1 MERIPLSLTTE
12 VELDFIGIKKIVKIS
27 MNKNFLVLDFTRLNK
42 NIIFKFKDK
51 FYINK
56 IKTDSNNNQEI
67 IDDIFNLIK
76 ETNIK
81 TKEKFDVLVNLGPGS
96 FSGIRISLAVAKGI
110 KLIKKVNLFGFNS
123 FILNAAPY
131 LEKYETVFSILKV
144 NKKFYFLKYIKG
156 KKNDISQITEFQ
168 NKEKLNEKSV
178 MVISSEMKNEDMFKN
193 IAEKHRVI
201 EDFDVK
207 NNIEI
212 LIKKNLI
219 ENNLIKPVYLG

>member
-1 MERIPLSLTTE
+1 
-12 VELDFIGIKKIVKIS
+12 

-51 FYINK
+51 FFINK
-56 IKTDSNNNQEI
+56 IETDSNHNREI
-67 IDDIFNLIK
+67 IDDILNLIK
-76 ETNIK
+76 GANIK

-178 MVISSEMKNEDMFKN
+178 IVISSEMKNEDMFKN
-193 IAEKHRVI
+193 IAEKHRII
-201 EDFDVK
+201 EDFDIR

>member
-1 MERIPLSLTTE
+1 
-12 VELDFIGIKKIVKIS
+12 

-42 NIIFKFKDK
+42 NIVFKFKDK

-56 IKTDSNNNQEI
+56 IETDSNHNQEI
-67 IDDIFNLIK
+67 IDDILNLIQG
-76 ETNIK
+76 TNIK

-178 MVISSEMKNEDMFKN
+178 IVISSQMKNEDIFKN

>member
-1 MERIPLSLTTE
+1 
-12 VELDFIGIKKIVKIS
+12 

-56 IKTDSNNNQEI
+56 IETDSNNNQEI
-67 IDDIFNLIK
+67 IDDILNLIK
-76 ETNIK
+76 GTNIK

-110 KLIKKVNLFGFNS
+110 KLIKKINLFGFNS

-178 MVISSEMKNEDMFKN
+178 IVISSQMKNEDIFKN
-193 IAEKHRVI
+193 IAEKHRII

>member
-1 MERIPLSLTTE
+1 
-12 VELDFIGIKKIVKIS
+12 
-27 MNKNFLVLDFTRLNK
+27 MNKNFLVLDFTGLNK
-42 NIIFKFKDK
+42 NIVFKFKDK
-51 FYINK
+51 FFINK

-67 IDDIFNLIK
+67 IDDILNLIK
-76 ETNIK
+76 RTNIK

-178 MVISSEMKNEDMFKN
+178 IVISSEMKNEDMFKN

>member
-1 MERIPLSLTTE
+1 
-12 VELDFIGIKKIVKIS
+12 

-42 NIIFKFKDK
+42 NIVFKFKDK
-51 FYINK
+51 FFINK
-56 IKTDSNNNQEI
+56 IETDSNHNREI
-67 IDDIFNLIK
+67 IDDILNLIK
-76 ETNIK
+76 GANIK

-178 MVISSEMKNEDMFKN
+178 IVISSQMKNEDIFKN
-193 IAEKHRVI
+193 IAEKHRII

>member
-1 MERIPLSLTTE
+1 
-12 VELDFIGIKKIVKIS
+12 

-51 FYINK
+51 FFINK
-56 IKTDSNNNQEI
+56 IETDSNNNQEI
-67 IDDIFNLIK
+67 IDDILNLIK

-178 MVISSEMKNEDMFKN
+178 IVISSQMKNEDIFKN

>member
-1 MERIPLSLTTE
+1 
-12 VELDFIGIKKIVKIS
+12 
-27 MNKNFLVLDFTRLNK
+27 MNKNFLVLDFTRLSK
-42 NIIFKFKDK
+42 NIVFKFKGK
-51 FYINK
+51 FFINK

-67 IDDIFNLIK
+67 IDDILNLIK
-76 ETNIK
+76 GANIK

-110 KLIKKVNLFGFNS
+110 KLIKKINLFGFNS

-178 MVISSEMKNEDMFKN
+178 IVISSEIKNEDVFKN

>member
-1 MERIPLSLTTE
+1 
-12 VELDFIGIKKIVKIS
+12 
-27 MNKNFLVLDFTRLNK
+27 MNKNFLVLDFTGLSK
-42 NIIFKFKDK
+42 NIVFKFKDK
-51 FYINK
+51 FFINK
-56 IKTDSNNNQEI
+56 IETDSNHNREI
-67 IDDIFNLIK
+67 IDDILNLIK
-76 ETNIK
+76 GANIK

-144 NKKFYFLKYIKG
+144 NKKFYFLKYIEG

-168 NKEKLNEKSV
+168 NKEKLNAKSV
-178 MVISSEMKNEDMFKN
+178 IVISSEMKNEDMFKN

>member
-1 MERIPLSLTTE
+1 
-12 VELDFIGIKKIVKIS
+12 
-27 MNKNFLVLDFTRLNK
+27 MNKNFLVLDFTGLNK
-42 NIIFKFKDK
+42 NIVFKFKDK
-51 FYINK
+51 FFINK

-67 IDDIFNLIK
+67 IDDILNLIK

-168 NKEKLNEKSV
+168 NKDKLNEKSV
-178 MVISSEMKNEDMFKN
+178 IVISSEMKNEDMFKN

>member
-1 MERIPLSLTTE
+1 
-12 VELDFIGIKKIVKIS
+12 

-42 NIIFKFKDK
+42 NIVFKFKDK

-56 IKTDSNNNQEI
+56 IETDSNNNQEI
-67 IDDIFNLIK
+67 IDDILNLIQG
-76 ETNIK
+76 TNIK

-168 NKEKLNEKSV
+168 NKDKLNEKSV
-178 MVISSEMKNEDMFKN
+178 IVISSEMKNEDMFKN

>member
-1 MERIPLSLTTE
+1 
-12 VELDFIGIKKIVKIS
+12 
-27 MNKNFLVLDFTRLNK
+27 MNKNFLVLDFTGLSK
-42 NIIFKFKDK
+42 NIVFKFKDK
-51 FYINK
+51 FFINK
-56 IKTDSNNNQEI
+56 IETDSNNNQEI
-67 IDDIFNLIK
+67 IDDILNLIK
-76 ETNIK
+76 RANIK

-156 KKNDISQITEFQ
+156 KKNDISKITEFQ

-178 MVISSEMKNEDMFKN
+178 IVISSEMKNEDMFKN

>member
-1 MERIPLSLTTE
+1 
-12 VELDFIGIKKIVKIS
+12 
-27 MNKNFLVLDFTRLNK
+27 MNKNFLVLDFTGLNK
-42 NIIFKFKDK
+42 NIAFKFKDK

-56 IKTDSNNNQEI
+56 IETDSNNNQEI
-67 IDDIFNLIK
+67 IDDILNLIK
-76 ETNIK
+76 RANIK

-110 KLIKKVNLFGFNS
+110 KLIKKINLFGFNS

-178 MVISSEMKNEDMFKN
+178 IVISSEMKNEDMFKN

>member
-1 MERIPLSLTTE
+1 
-12 VELDFIGIKKIVKIS
+12 
-27 MNKNFLVLDFTRLNK
+27 MNKNFLVLDFTGLNK
-42 NIIFKFKDK
+42 NIVFKFKDK
-51 FYINK
+51 FFINK
-56 IKTDSNNNQEI
+56 IETDSNNNQGI
-67 IDDIFNLIK
+67 IDNILNLIK
-76 ETNIK
+76 GTNIE

-110 KLIKKVNLFGFNS
+110 KLIKKINLFGFNS

>member
-1 MERIPLSLTTE
+1 
-12 VELDFIGIKKIVKIS
+12 

-42 NIIFKFKDK
+42 NIVFKFKDK

-56 IKTDSNNNQEI
+56 IETDSNNNQEI
-67 IDDIFNLIK
+67 IDDILNLIK
-76 ETNIK
+76 GTNIK

-178 MVISSEMKNEDMFKN
+178 IVISNDMKNEDMFKN
-193 IAEKHRVI
+193 IAEKHRII

>member
-1 MERIPLSLTTE
+1 
-12 VELDFIGIKKIVKIS
+12 
-27 MNKNFLVLDFTRLNK
+27 MNKNFLVLDFTGLNK

-51 FYINK
+51 FFINK
-56 IKTDSNNNQEI
+56 KETDSNNNQEI
-67 IDDIFNLIK
+67 IDDILNLIK

-131 LEKYETVFSILKV
+131 LEKYETIFSILKV

-156 KKNDISQITEFQ
+156 KKNDISQIIEFQ

-178 MVISSEMKNEDMFKN
+178 IVISSQMKNEDIFKN

>member
-1 MERIPLSLTTE
+1 
-12 VELDFIGIKKIVKIS
+12 

-42 NIIFKFKDK
+42 NIVFKFKDK

-56 IKTDSNNNQEI
+56 IETDSNHNQEI
-67 IDDIFNLIK
+67 IDDILNLIQG
-76 ETNIK
+76 TNIK

-168 NKEKLNEKSV
+168 NQEKLNEKSV
-178 MVISSEMKNEDMFKN
+178 IVISSEMKNEDMFKN
-193 IAEKHRVI
+193 IAEKHRII
-201 EDFDVK
+201 EDFDIR

>member
-1 MERIPLSLTTE
+1 
-12 VELDFIGIKKIVKIS
+12 

-42 NIIFKFKDK
+42 NIVFKFKDK

-56 IKTDSNNNQEI
+56 IETDSNNNQEI
-67 IDDIFNLIK
+67 IDDILNLIQG
-76 ETNIK
+76 TNIK

-178 MVISSEMKNEDMFKN
+178 IVISSEMKNEDMFKN
-193 IAEKHRVI
+193 IAEKHRII
-201 EDFDVK
+201 EDFDIK

>member
-1 MERIPLSLTTE
+1 
-12 VELDFIGIKKIVKIS
+12 
-27 MNKNFLVLDFTRLNK
+27 MNKNFLILDFTRLNK
-42 NIIFKFKDK
+42 NIFFKFKDK
-51 FYINK
+51 FYINT
-56 IKTDSNNNQEI
+56 IETDSNNNQEI
-67 IDDIFNLIK
+67 IDDILNLIK
-76 ETNIK
+76 GTNIK
-81 TKEKFDVLVNLGPGS
+81 TKEKFDILVNLGPGS

-131 LEKYETVFSILKV
+131 LEKYETVFSVLKI
-144 NKKFYFLKYIKG
+144 NKKFYFLKYIGG

-178 MVISSEMKNEDMFKN
+178 IVISSEIKNEDMFKN
-193 IAEKHRVI
+193 IAEKHKVI

-219 ENNLIKPVYLG
+219 ENNLIRPVYLG

>member
-1 MERIPLSLTTE
+1 
-12 VELDFIGIKKIVKIS
+12 

-42 NIIFKFKDK
+42 NIVFKFKDK
-51 FYINK
+51 FFINK

-67 IDDIFNLIK
+67 IDDILNLIK

-96 FSGIRISLAVAKGI
+96 FSGIRISLSVAKGI
-110 KLIKKVNLFGFNS
+110 KLIKKINLFGFNS

-131 LEKYETVFSILKV
+131 LEKYETVFSILKI

-156 KKNDISQITEFQ
+156 KKNDISQIAEFQ

-178 MVISSEMKNEDMFKN
+178 IVISSEMKNEDMFKN

-201 EDFDVK
+201 EDFDVQ

>member
-1 MERIPLSLTTE
+1 
-12 VELDFIGIKKIVKIS
+12 
-27 MNKNFLVLDFTRLNK
+27 MNKNFLVLDFTGLSK
-42 NIIFKFKDK
+42 NIVFKFKDK
-51 FYINK
+51 FFINK

-67 IDDIFNLIK
+67 IDDILNLIK
-76 ETNIK
+76 RADIK

-131 LEKYETVFSILKV
+131 LEKYQTVFSILKV

-178 MVISSEMKNEDMFKN
+178 IVISSEMKNEDMFKN

>member
-1 MERIPLSLTTE
+1 
-12 VELDFIGIKKIVKIS
+12 
-27 MNKNFLVLDFTRLNK
+27 MNKNFLVLDFTGLSK
-42 NIIFKFKDK
+42 NIVFKFKDK
-51 FYINK
+51 FFINK
-56 IKTDSNNNQEI
+56 IETDSNNNQEI
-67 IDDIFNLIK
+67 IDDILNLIK
-76 ETNIK
+76 RANIK

-156 KKNDISQITEFQ
+156 KKNDISQITEFR

-193 IAEKHRVI
+193 IAEKHRII

>member
-1 MERIPLSLTTE
+1 
-12 VELDFIGIKKIVKIS
+12 

-51 FYINK
+51 FFINK
-56 IKTDSNNNQEI
+56 IETDSNNNQEI
-67 IDDIFNLIK
+67 IDDILNLIK

-81 TKEKFDVLVNLGPGS
+81 TKEKFDILVNLGPGS

-110 KLIKKVNLFGFNS
+110 KLIKKINLFGFNS

>member
-1 MERIPLSLTTE
+1 
-12 VELDFIGIKKIVKIS
+12 
-27 MNKNFLVLDFTRLNK
+27 MNKNFLVLDFTGLSK
-42 NIIFKFKDK
+42 NIVFKFKDK
-51 FYINK
+51 FFINK
-56 IKTDSNNNQEI
+56 IETDSNNNQEI
-67 IDDIFNLIK
+67 IDDILNLIK
-76 ETNIK
+76 GTNIK

-131 LEKYETVFSILKV
+131 LEKYETVFSILKI

-178 MVISSEMKNEDMFKN
+178 IVISSQMKNEDIFKN
-193 IAEKHRVI
+193 IAEKHRII

>member
-1 MERIPLSLTTE
+1 
-12 VELDFIGIKKIVKIS
+12 

-42 NIIFKFKDK
+42 NIVFKFKDK

-56 IKTDSNNNQEI
+56 IETDSNNNQEI
-67 IDDIFNLIK
+67 IDDILNLIQG
-76 ETNIK
+76 TNIK

-178 MVISSEMKNEDMFKN
+178 IVISSQMKNEDIFKN
-193 IAEKHRVI
+193 IAEKQRVI

>member
-1 MERIPLSLTTE
+1 
-12 VELDFIGIKKIVKIS
+12 
-27 MNKNFLVLDFTRLNK
+27 MNKNFLVLDFTGLSK
-42 NIIFKFKDK
+42 NIVFKFKDK
-51 FYINK
+51 FFINK

-67 IDDIFNLIK
+67 IDDILNLIK
-76 ETNIK
+76 RANIK

-156 KKNDISQITEFQ
+156 EKNDISQIAEFQ

-178 MVISSEMKNEDMFKN
+178 IVISSEMKNEDMFKN

>member
-1 MERIPLSLTTE
+1 
-12 VELDFIGIKKIVKIS
+12 
-27 MNKNFLVLDFTRLNK
+27 MNKNFLVLDFTGLSK
-42 NIIFKFKDK
+42 NIVFKFKDK
-51 FYINK
+51 FFINK

-67 IDDIFNLIK
+67 IDDILNLIK
-76 ETNIK
+76 RADIK

-131 LEKYETVFSILKV
+131 LEKYQTVFSILKV

-178 MVISSEMKNEDMFKN
+178 IVISSEMKNEDMFKN

-212 LIKKNLI
+212 LVKKNLI

>member
-1 MERIPLSLTTE
+1 
-12 VELDFIGIKKIVKIS
+12 
-27 MNKNFLVLDFTRLNK
+27 MNKNFLVLDFTGLSK
-42 NIIFKFKDK
+42 NIVFKFKDK
-51 FYINK
+51 FFINK

-67 IDDIFNLIK
+67 IDDILNLIK
-76 ETNIK
+76 RANIK

-110 KLIKKVNLFGFNS
+110 KLIKKINLFGFNS

-178 MVISSEMKNEDMFKN
+178 IVISSEMKNEDMFKN

>member
-1 MERIPLSLTTE
+1 
-12 VELDFIGIKKIVKIS
+12 

-42 NIIFKFKDK
+42 NIVFKFKDK
-51 FYINK
+51 FFINK
-56 IKTDSNNNQEI
+56 IETDSNHNREI
-67 IDDIFNLIK
+67 IDDILNLIK
-76 ETNIK
+76 GANIK

-131 LEKYETVFSILKV
+131 LEKYETVFSILKI
-144 NKKFYFLKYIKG
+144 NKKFYFSKYIEG

-178 MVISSEMKNEDMFKN
+178 IVISSEMKNEDMFKN
-193 IAEKHRVI
+193 IAEKHRII
-201 EDFDVK
+201 EGFDVK

>member
-1 MERIPLSLTTE
+1 
-12 VELDFIGIKKIVKIS
+12 

-42 NIIFKFKDK
+42 NIVFKFKDK
-51 FYINK
+51 FFINK
-56 IKTDSNNNQEI
+56 IETDSNHNQEI
-67 IDDIFNLIK
+67 IDDILNLIK

-178 MVISSEMKNEDMFKN
+178 IVISSQMKNEDIFKN
-193 IAEKHRVI
+193 IAEKHRII

>member
-1 MERIPLSLTTE
+1 
-12 VELDFIGIKKIVKIS
+12 

-42 NIIFKFKDK
+42 NIVFKFKDK

-56 IKTDSNNNQEI
+56 IETDSNHNQEI
-67 IDDIFNLIK
+67 IDDILNLIQG
-76 ETNIK
+76 TNIK

-178 MVISSEMKNEDMFKN
+178 IVISSQMKNEDMFKN

>member
-1 MERIPLSLTTE
+1 
-12 VELDFIGIKKIVKIS
+12 
-27 MNKNFLVLDFTRLNK
+27 MNKNFLVLDFTGLNK
-42 NIIFKFKDK
+42 NIAFKFKDK

-56 IKTDSNNNQEI
+56 IETDSNNNQEI
-67 IDDIFNLIK
+67 IDDILNLIK

-81 TKEKFDVLVNLGPGS
+81 TKEKFDILVNLGPGS

-110 KLIKKVNLFGFNS
+110 KLIKKINLFGFNS
-123 FILNAAPY
+123 FILNAAPH
-131 LEKYETVFSILKV
+131 LEKYETVFSILKI

-156 KKNDISQITEFQ
+156 KKNDISQITEFK

-178 MVISSEMKNEDMFKN
+178 IVISSDMKNEDMFKN
-193 IAEKHRVI
+193 IAEKQRVI

>member
-1 MERIPLSLTTE
+1 
-12 VELDFIGIKKIVKIS
+12 
-27 MNKNFLVLDFTRLNK
+27 MNKNFLVLDFTGLSK
-42 NIIFKFKDK
+42 NIVFKFKDK
-51 FYINK
+51 FFINK
-56 IKTDSNNNQEI
+56 IETDSNHNREI
-67 IDDIFNLIK
+67 IDDILNLIK
-76 ETNIK
+76 GANIK

-110 KLIKKVNLFGFNS
+110 KLIKKINLFGFNS

-131 LEKYETVFSILKV
+131 LEKYETVFSVLKM

-178 MVISSEMKNEDMFKN
+178 IVISSQMKNEDIFKN
-193 IAEKHRVI
+193 IAEKHRII

>member
-1 MERIPLSLTTE
+1 
-12 VELDFIGIKKIVKIS
+12 

-42 NIIFKFKDK
+42 NIVFKFKDK
-51 FYINK
+51 FFINK
-56 IKTDSNNNQEI
+56 IETDSNNNQEI
-67 IDDIFNLIK
+67 IDDILNLIK
-76 ETNIK
+76 GTNIK

-156 KKNDISQITEFQ
+156 KKNDISQITEFK

-178 MVISSEMKNEDMFKN
+178 IVISSDMKNEDMFKN

>member
-1 MERIPLSLTTE
+1 
-12 VELDFIGIKKIVKIS
+12 
-27 MNKNFLVLDFTRLNK
+27 MNKNFLVLDFTGLNK
-42 NIIFKFKDK
+42 NIVFKFKDK
-51 FYINK
+51 FFINK
-56 IKTDSNNNQEI
+56 IETDSNNNQGI
-67 IDDIFNLIK
+67 IDNILDLIK
-76 ETNIK
+76 GTNIK

-110 KLIKKVNLFGFNS
+110 KLIKKINLFGFNS

-178 MVISSEMKNEDMFKN
+178 IVISSEMKNEDMFKN
-193 IAEKHRVI
+193 IAEKHRAI

>member
-1 MERIPLSLTTE
+1 
-12 VELDFIGIKKIVKIS
+12 

-42 NIIFKFKDK
+42 NIVFKFKDK

-56 IKTDSNNNQEI
+56 IETDSNHNQEI
-67 IDDIFNLIK
+67 IDDILNLIQG
-76 ETNIK
+76 TNIK

-110 KLIKKVNLFGFNS
+110 KLIKKINLFGFNS

-168 NKEKLNEKSV
+168 NKDKLNEKSV
-178 MVISSEMKNEDMFKN
+178 IVISSEMKNEDMFKN
-193 IAEKHRVI
+193 IAEKHRII
-201 EDFDVK
+201 EDFDIR

>member
-1 MERIPLSLTTE
+1 
-12 VELDFIGIKKIVKIS
+12 

-51 FYINK
+51 FFINK
-56 IKTDSNNNQEI
+56 IETDSNNNQEI
-67 IDDIFNLIK
+67 IDDILNLIK
-76 ETNIK
+76 GTNIK

-110 KLIKKVNLFGFNS
+110 KLVKKVNLFGFNS
-123 FILNAAPY
+123 FILNAVPY
-131 LEKYETVFSILKV
+131 LEKYETVFSILKI

-178 MVISSEMKNEDMFKN
+178 IVISSEMKNEDIFKN
-193 IAEKHRVI
+193 IAEKHKVI

>member
-1 MERIPLSLTTE
+1 
-12 VELDFIGIKKIVKIS
+12 

-42 NIIFKFKDK
+42 NIVFKFKDK

-56 IKTDSNNNQEI
+56 IETDSNNNQEI
-67 IDDIFNLIK
+67 IDDILNLIQG
-76 ETNIK
+76 TNIK

-131 LEKYETVFSILKV
+131 LEKYETVFSILKI
-144 NKKFYFLKYIKG
+144 NKKFYFLKYIEG
-156 KKNDISQITEFQ
+156 KKSDISQITEFQ

-178 MVISSEMKNEDMFKN
+178 IVISSEMKNEDMFKN
-193 IAEKHRVI
+193 IAEKHRII
-201 EDFDVK
+201 EDFDIR

>member
-1 MERIPLSLTTE
+1 
-12 VELDFIGIKKIVKIS
+12 

-42 NIIFKFKDK
+42 NIVFKFKDK
-51 FYINK
+51 FFINK
-56 IKTDSNNNQEI
+56 IETDSNHNQEI
-67 IDDIFNLIK
+67 IYDILNLIK
-76 ETNIK
+76 GTNIK

-168 NKEKLNEKSV
+168 NKDKLNEKSV
-178 MVISSEMKNEDMFKN
+178 IVISSEMKNEDVFKN

>member
-1 MERIPLSLTTE
+1 
-12 VELDFIGIKKIVKIS
+12 
-27 MNKNFLVLDFTRLNK
+27 MNKNFLLLDFTRLNK
-42 NIIFKFKDK
+42 NIIFKFKGK
-51 FYINK
+51 FFINK
-56 IKTDSNNNQEI
+56 IETDSNNNQEI
-67 IDDIFNLIK
+67 IDDILNLIK

-131 LEKYETVFSILKV
+131 LEKYETVFSILKI

-156 KKNDISQITEFQ
+156 KKNDISQIAEFQ

-178 MVISSEMKNEDMFKN
+178 IVISSEMKNEDMFKN
-193 IAEKHRVI
+193 IAEKHRAI